1 MTEDDLVEMKKTLKE
16 QRLLTIL
23 NSDGIGP
30 VMTRPWVSLY
40 MSYRN
45 VWNCSVI
52 WNSKVVPS
60 DSVIKRRLGIEL
72 PGQLKT
78 SCKTTLQACT
88 LPLVFGKEWLF
99 DGAGH
104 ILSRTSVSAAQF
116 CEKQKSPSK
125 MFKDCWEEKKQT
137 LVHNVWELHA
147 KRFEAC
153 WWGCPCSA
161 DISSPPWGLE
171 PDSTKFASKMAKM
184 LPPLDGQ
191 WTKSTNFHFI
201 IWSVGKKEDKAK
213 ALTLLPPKIR
223 FSAGKKCFERFHGQ
237 VSDILENM
245 SQCLRMDRHMF
256 FCSFS
261 VVLRQEIFSSCPLCR
276 KCFSQF
282 FQLPC
287 IQIKFDKKNLPRQ
300 PSQYLH

>member
-1 MTEDDLVEMKKTLKE
+1 MAVWWGGSYIESNFSERRTILRETKISFKDV
-16 QRLLTIL
+16 QRLLRGEKADAGAQCLRIA
-23 NSDGIGP
+23 
-30 VMTRPWVSLY
+30 
-40 MSYRN
+40 
-45 VWNCSVI
+45 CKEI
-52 WNSKVVPS
+52 WS
-60 DSVIKRRLGIEL
+60 
-72 PGQLKT
+72 Q
-78 SCKTTLQACT
+78 
-88 LPLVFGKEWLF
+88 
-99 DGAGH
+99 
-104 ILSRTSVSAAQF
+104 
-116 CEKQKSPSK
+116 KQ
-125 MFKDCWEEKKQT
+125 
-137 LVHNVWELHA
+137 VA
-147 KRFEAC
+147 
-153 WWGCPCSA
+153 WWCGSPCSA

-223 FSAGKKCFERFHGQ
+223 FSAGKNRFERFHCQ